1 MQGCVPLFLA
11 VWPNDSPRH
20 LVLTPLI
27 AATGKTSMPRP
38 NTAAGERI
46 REGGDLSRARL
57 VCRRLGRAG
66 LRTTGG
72 GRRSVLR
79 PRPRKVVLEL

>member
-27 AATGKTSMPRP
+27 AATGKTSMSHPDIGQTGIP
-38 NTAAGERI
+38 GK
-46 REGGDLSRARL
+46 EGI
-57 VCRRLGRAG
+57 CRGYVSSVGAWGGLG
-66 LRTTGG
+66 
-72 GRRSVLR
+72 
-79 PRPRKVVLEL
+79 